1 MAEKDIKS
9 DSSQLETDW
18 VKLFLTYLQV
28 ERRYS
33 TNTVT
38 AYKED
43 LQEFIQFMKDNG
55 GLKSFSTID
64 HLDIRVYLSYLYDA
78 HYSRTSTA
86 RKISSLRSFYGFLVK
101 NDLVKDNPFVY
112 VNLKKHPST
121 LPRFF
126 YDKEIDELSKT
137 ASGDGSKPLQFRDR
151 ALIEMLYAT
160 GMRVSECAGLR
171 YQDLDFST
179 HMILVHGKGDK
190 ERYVPFGRYASDA
203 LDAYEQHCRTS
214 LMTKY
219 HQQHDYVFIN
229 RYGHPLTSAGIEYAL
244 KQVMKQSSLT
254 GDIHPHMLRH
264 SFATQMLNGGA
275 DLRTVQELLGHSSLS
290 TTQIYT
296 HVTKENLQASYRNY
310 FPRAVDHGRGGPDEP
325 ES

>member
-1 MAEKDIKS
+1 MAKKELQPSQS
-9 DSSQLETDW
+9 DLETDW
-18 VKLFLTYLQV
+18 VHLFLTYLQA

-33 TNTVT
+33 ANTVK
-38 AYKED
+38 AYQED
-43 LQEFIQFMKDNG
+43 IQEFIQFMLDNG
-55 GLKSFSTID
+55 GLKSFTAID
-64 HLDIRVYLSYLYDA
+64 HLDVRVYLSFLYDA

-126 YDKEIDELSKT
+126 YDKEIDELLKT
-137 ASGDGSKPLQFRDR
+137 ASGDGSQPLQFRDR
-151 ALIEMLYAT
+151 ALLEMLYAT

-171 YQDLDFST
+171 YSDINCAT
-179 HMILVHGKGDK
+179 HMILVHRKGDK
-190 ERYVPFGRYASDA
+190 ERYVPFGKYAADA
-203 LDAYEQHCRTS
+203 VAAYEKQCRTP
-214 LMTKY
+214 LMNQY
-219 HQQHDYVFIN
+219 QQQHDYVFIN
-229 RYGHPLTSAGIEYAL
+229 RYGHPITGAGIEYAL
-244 KQVMKQSSLT
+244 KQVMKRSSLT

-264 SFATQMLNGGA
+264 SFATTMLNGGA

-296 HVTKENLQASYRNY
+296 HVTKENLQASYRNF

-325 ES
+325 EN